1 MEDNGE
7 MDWKVIGRPVT
18 SYKKSIKDIHNINE
32 SFLEM
37 AKNFFQHYKD
47 LEDEKVKIGN
57 WLPRDKAI
65 EVIQQSINRYNN
77 NKNI

>member
-1 MEDNGE
+1 

-18 SYKKSIKDIHNINE
+18 SYKKSIVDIHNINE

-37 AKNFFQHYKD
+37 ATNFFQHYKD
-47 LEDEKVKIGN
+47 LEGKSVKIGN

-65 EVIQQSINRYNN
+65 EIIEQSIIRYND